1 MPLDYPTTG
10 SGRWGQLPIGLLAR
24 GESNTLFFRKV
35 PYVIHTH
42 THTHQKKKNKEPIR
56 KQSIF
61 RPNYYPIVRAN
72 TS

>member
-24 GESNTLFFRKV
+24 GEFNTLFFRKV

-42 THTHQKKKNKEPIR
+42 THTHTKKKNKEPI
-56 KQSIF
+56 
-61 RPNYYPIVRAN
+61 
-72 TS
+72 